1 MEESVLLVN
10 MTILLLLGGVCSMVF
25 RKLKMPA
32 VIGYLVTGIILA
44 NYWSGKSED
53 TELIVNFLSDL
64 GLIFL
69 MFCIGSSI

>member
-53 TELIVNFLSDL
+53 T
-64 GLIFL
+64 
-69 MFCIGSSI
+69 